1 MNLARTSIRRPV
13 GILMV
18 MFMVVLLGVVSV
30 TNLNLDL
37 LPKITPPVAAV
48 ITSYPGASANEVA
61 ELVTQRVEAAV
72 VTTSGIQ
79 DIMSISQE
87 GVSIVVLT
95 FDWSQDMTEARTDIT
110 QKIEMVP
117 LPEGTSK
124 PTVMKFDPTML
135 PVMEISVT
143 HSKDTDLAGL
153 TVFTENTL
161 KPRIEGIE
169 GVASVDVLGGIKEQI
184 QVRLDPSKLSAF
196 GLTQDTVA
204 GIISA
209 SNLNYPVGK
218 VDKDGLLLD
227 VRLEGKFKSL
237 EDLEELVVGYAPA
250 ALLNGDVTSMERD
263 MSTTSKLANF
273 AQSPMVPLRLKDIAT
288 VEQAFSET
296 TSIARIN
303 GKPSLLLSIKKEG
316 SANTVTVAR
325 RVREELDNLKNQI
338 SEFDAVISFDEAKF
352 IEETIN
358 SVAKNLVIGAILA
371 IIVLIL
377 FLKDFR
383 TTLVIAISIPFSVI
397 ATFVLMYFGDLTLNI
412 MTLGGLT
419 LGVGMLVDNS
429 IVVIENIYRHIEMGT
444 EPKEAAARGAGG
456 VATAITASTVT
467 TLVVF
472 LPIVFVGGVSG
483 IIFKELALT
492 VTFSLLASLLVA
504 LTVVPMLASVWF
516 VKKKARPVA
525 YTSQG
530 NGDPSPEAQKHQG
543 KYFNMVQWTLHNRL
557 VVLLIVGALIA
568 GSVYLGSKIGTEFI
582 PTADEGGFSIAV
594 KMPEGTPIEKLDN
607 LVSEIEQILDKNRS
621 IEMYTVSISGGGGSL
636 TSLTTSEGGTAATIT
651 AIVTQETLNKKE
663 TVKVMEDIEKQVDKI
678 RDGAKI
684 SFTPQSSIA
693 LMAGGISGSIQ
704 VSVTGPD
711 ITEVSRLNDE
721 IAEKIKDL
729 DDVKE
734 VTSTL
739 TERKPEIHIVID
751 KDKAIAYG
759 LTPAQVGTAL
769 SRAVKGQTVS
779 RLEKG
784 SNTFDIV
791 VSYEKDAVE
800 TVEDME
806 SLRLSGA
813 LGTVALKDIAQVI
826 EGEGPI
832 TINRLNQRL
841 SARISAKYSNVTLG
855 EMTTR
860 INDAVSEIDIPD
872 GYKISMGGMSE
883 LMEEGFD
890 ALKLALVLA
899 IILVYMVMAASF
911 ESLST
916 PFVILFTMPLG
927 AIGVIVALYISGYA
941 FGVTAFMGAIVLAGV
956 VVNNGIVMVDF
967 INQERAA
974 GMPLG
979 DAICDGASKRL
990 RPVLM
995 TSLTTIL
1002 GLIPMA
1008 LGLGEGGELAA
1019 PMALSIMGGLSSGT
1033 FFTLFVIPV
1042 VYSIFTG
1049 YKPTKRA
1056 PAPEYIE
1063 TYQEKHVAEPGAEDV
1078 AQTHVTETEIVAE
1091 PSKHEDTS
1099 PKVDLDQQD
1108 LEQLIELLTK
1118 LASST
1123 KKKED
1128 IE

>member
-18 MFMVVLLGVVSV
+18 MFMVILLGVVSV
-30 TNLNLDL
+30 VNLNLDL
-37 LPKITPPVAAV
+37 LPNITPPVAAV
-48 ITSYPGASANEVA
+48 ITSYRGASANEVA

-72 VTTSGIQ
+72 VTTSGIK

-95 FDWSQDMTEARTDIT
+95 FDWNQDMTEARTDIN

-135 PVMEISVT
+135 PVMEISIT
-143 HSKDTDLAGL
+143 HSKNSDLSEL
-153 TVFTENTL
+153 TVFTENTI

-169 GVASVDVLGGIKEQI
+169 GVASVDVLGGLEEQI
-184 QVRLDPSKLSAF
+184 QVRLDPLKLNAF

-218 VDKDGLLLD
+218 LDKDGLLLD

-237 EDLEELVVGYAPA
+237 EDLKELVVGYAPA
-250 ALLNGDVTSMERD
+250 ALLQGDASSIPSEIGAAPKTGNLS
-263 MSTTSKLANF
+263 
-273 AQSPMVPLRLKDIAT
+273 QSPMVPLRLKDIAE
-288 VEQAFSET
+288 VEQAFSEI

-303 GKPSLLLSIKKEG
+303 GKPSILLSIKKEG

-325 RVREELDNLKNQI
+325 KVREEVDALKEEI
-338 SEFDAVISFDEAKF
+338 SGFDAVVSFDQAKF
-352 IEETIN
+352 IEDTIS
-358 SVAKNLVIGAILA
+358 SVAKNLVMGAILA
-371 IIVLIL
+371 IVVLIL

-397 ATFVLMYFGDLTLNI
+397 STFVLMYFGKLTLNI

-444 EPKEAAARGAGG
+444 EPKEAAARGTGE
-456 VATAITASTVT
+456 VAMAITASTLT

-472 LPIVFVGGVSG
+472 LPTVFVGGVSG

-504 LTVVPMLASVWF
+504 LTVVPMLSSVWF
-516 VKKKARPVA
+516 VRKKKRSTDYA
-525 YTSQG
+525 SQTESSSQSG
-530 NGDPSPEAQKHQG
+530 AQKDKG
-543 KYFNMVQWTLHNRL
+543 KYYNMVNWALQNRL
-557 VVLLIVGALIA
+557 VVLVVVAALVA
-568 GSVYLGSKIGTEFI
+568 GTVYLGSKIGTEFI
-582 PTADEGGFSIAV
+582 PTADEGGFTIAV
-594 KMPEGTPIEKLDN
+594 TMPEGTPIEKLDS

-621 IEMYTVSISGGGGSL
+621 IELYTVSISTGGGSL
-636 TSLTTSEGGTAATIT
+636 TSLTTSEGGTTANIT
-651 AIVTQETLNKKE
+651 AVVTQEVLDKKE
-663 TVKVMEDIEKQVDKI
+663 TTKVMEEIEKEVDEI
-678 RDGAKI
+678 RDSAKV

-693 LMAGGISGSIQ
+693 LMAGGMSGSVQ

-711 ITEVSRLNDE
+711 IVEVSRLNDE
-721 IAEKIKDL
+721 VIEKIKDL
-729 DDVKE
+729 DNVKE

-739 TERKPEIHIVID
+739 TERKPEIHIVVD
-751 KDKAIAYG
+751 KNKAIAYG
-759 LTPAQVGTAL
+759 LTPAQIGTAL
-769 SRAVKGQTVS
+769 SRAVTGQTVS

-784 SNTFDIV
+784 TTTFDIV
-791 VSYEKDAVE
+791 VSYDKSAVE
-800 TVEDME
+800 TVEDIE
-806 SLRLSGA
+806 SLRLTGA
-813 LGTVALKDIAQVI
+813 LGTVALKDIAQVV

-841 SARISAKYSNVTLG
+841 SARINAKYSDITLG
-855 EMTTR
+855 EITTK

-890 ALKLALVLA
+890 ALKLALILS

-911 ESLST
+911 ESLSS

-927 AIGVIVALYISGYA
+927 AIGVVIALYISGYA
-941 FGVTAFMGAIVLAGV
+941 FGITAFMGAIVLAGV
-956 VVNNGIVMVDF
+956 VVNNSIVMVDF
-967 INQERAA
+967 INQERLA

-979 DAICDGASKRL
+979 EAICDGSSKRL
-990 RPVLM
+990 RPILM

-1002 GLIPMA
+1002 GLVPMA
-1008 LGLGEGGELAA
+1008 LGIGEGGELAA

-1042 VYSIFTG
+1042 VYSIFAG
-1049 YKPTKRA
+1049 YKPVKSAPVSVELETRETKQV
-1056 PAPEYIE
+1056 PQP
-1063 TYQEKHVAEPGAEDV
+1063 TVDAEATGM
-1078 AQTHVTETEIVAE
+1078 TEAT
-1091 PSKHEDTS
+1091 PSKEGIQ
-1099 PKVDLDQQD
+1099 KVDIDQED
-1108 LEQLIELLTK
+1108 LEQLIDLLTK
-1118 LASST
+1118 LASSG

-1128 IE
+1128 IEE

>member
-1 MNLARTSIRRPV
+1 MNLARTSIRRPI

-18 MFMVVLLGVVSV
+18 MFMVILLGVVSL

-37 LPKITPPVAAV
+37 LPNITPPVAAV
-48 ITSYPGASANEVA
+48 ITSYRGASANEVA

-72 VTTSGIQ
+72 VTTSGIK

-95 FDWSQDMTEARTDIT
+95 FDWNQDMTEARTDIN

-117 LPEGTSK
+117 LPDGTSK

-135 PVMEISVT
+135 PVMEISIT
-143 HSKDTDLAGL
+143 HSKNSDLSEL
-153 TVFTENTL
+153 TVFTENTI

-169 GVASVDVLGGIKEQI
+169 GVASVDVLGGLEEQI
-184 QVRLDPSKLSAF
+184 QVRLDPLKLNAF

-218 VDKDGLLLD
+218 LDKDGLLLD

-237 EDLEELVVGYAPA
+237 EDLTELVVGYAPA
-250 ALLNGDVTSMERD
+250 ALLQGDASSITGNLS
-263 MSTTSKLANF
+263 
-273 AQSPMVPLRLKDIAT
+273 QSPMVPLRLKDIAE
-288 VEQAFSET
+288 VEQTFTEI

-303 GKPSLLLSIKKEG
+303 GKPSILLSIKKEG

-325 RVREELDNLKNQI
+325 KVREEVDTLKEEI
-338 SEFDAVISFDEAKF
+338 SGFDAAISFDQARF
-352 IEETIN
+352 IEDTIS
-358 SVAKNLVIGAILA
+358 SVAKNLVMGAILA
-371 IIVLIL
+371 IVVLIL

-397 ATFVLMYFGDLTLNI
+397 SAFVLMYFGNLTLNI

-444 EPKEAAARGAGG
+444 EPKEAAARGTGE
-456 VATAITASTVT
+456 VAIAITVSTLT

-516 VKKKARPVA
+516 VRKKKQTTDYA
-525 YTSQG
+525 SQTRG
-530 NGDPSPEAQKHQG
+530 NHQSESREDQG
-543 KYFNMVQWTLHNRL
+543 KYYNMVNWALHNRL
-557 VVLLIVGALIA
+557 VVLLVVGALVA
-568 GSVYLGSKIGTEFI
+568 GSVYLGSRIGTEFI
-582 PTADEGGFSIAV
+582 PTADEGGFSIAIT
-594 KMPEGTPIEKLDN
+594 MPEGTPIEKLDS

-621 IEMYTVSISGGGGSL
+621 IELYTVSISAGGGSL
-636 TSLTTSEGGTAATIT
+636 TSLTTSEGGTTATIT
-651 AIVTQETLNKKE
+651 AVVTQEVLDKKE
-663 TVKVMEDIEKQVDKI
+663 TTKVMEDIEKQVDEI
-678 RDGAKI
+678 RDSAKI
-684 SFTPQSSIA
+684 SFTPQSSMA
-693 LMAGGISGSIQ
+693 LMAGGISGSVQ

-711 ITEVSRLNDE
+711 ISEVSRLNDE
-721 IAEKIKDL
+721 IVEKIGNL
-729 DDVKE
+729 DNVKE

-751 KDKAIAYG
+751 KEKAIAYG

-769 SRAVKGQTVS
+769 SRAVTGQTVS

-784 SNTFDIV
+784 ADTFDIV
-791 VSYEKDAVE
+791 VSYDKSAVQ
-800 TVEDME
+800 TVENIE

-813 LGTVALKDIAQVI
+813 LGTVALKDIAQVV

-841 SARISAKYSNVTLG
+841 SASISAKYSDITLG
-855 EMTTR
+855 EITTE
-860 INDAVSEIDIPD
+860 INDVVSKIDIPD

-890 ALKLALVLA
+890 ALKLALILA

-927 AIGVIVALYISGYA
+927 AIGVVIALYVSGYA
-941 FGVTAFMGAIVLAGV
+941 FGITAFMGAIVLAGV
-956 VVNNGIVMVDF
+956 IVNNGIVMVDF
-967 INQERAA
+967 INQERAK

-979 DAICDGASKRL
+979 EAICDGSSKRL

-995 TSLTTIL
+995 TNLTTIL
-1002 GLIPMA
+1002 GLVPMA
-1008 LGLGEGGELAA
+1008 LGIGEGGELAA

-1033 FFTLFVIPV
+1033 LFTLFVIPV
-1042 VYSIFTG
+1042 VYSIFAG
-1049 YKPTKRA
+1049 YKPVKSV
-1056 PAPEYIE
+1056 PVPMESE
-1063 TYQEKHVAEPGAEDV
+1063 TREIRHVPQPTVDAETIGM
-1078 AQTHVTETEIVAE
+1078 TEAT
-1091 PSKHEDTS
+1091 PSKEGTQ
-1099 PKVDLDQQD
+1099 KVDIDQED
-1108 LEQLIELLTK
+1108 LEQLIDLLTK
-1118 LASST
+1118 LASSG

-1128 IE
+1128 SEE

>member
-1 MNLARTSIRRPV
+1 MNLARTSIRRPI

-18 MFMVVLLGVVSV
+18 MFMVILLGVVSL

-37 LPKITPPVAAV
+37 LPNITPPVAAV
-48 ITSYPGASANEVA
+48 ITSYRGASANEVA

-72 VTTSGIQ
+72 VTTSGIK

-95 FDWSQDMTEARTDIT
+95 FDWNQDMTEARTDIN

-117 LPEGTSK
+117 LPDGTSK

-143 HSKDTDLAGL
+143 HSKNSDLPGL

-169 GVASVDVLGGIKEQI
+169 GVASVDVLGGLKEQI
-184 QVRLDPSKLSAF
+184 QVRLDPSKLNAF

-218 VDKDGLLLD
+218 LDKDGLLLD

-237 EDLEELVVGYAPA
+237 EDLKELVVGYAPA
-250 ALLNGDVTSMERD
+250 ALLQGDASSITGNLS
-263 MSTTSKLANF
+263 
-273 AQSPMVPLRLKDIAT
+273 QSPMVPLRLKDIAE
-288 VEQAFSET
+288 VEQTFSEI

-303 GKPSLLLSIKKEG
+303 GKPSILLSIKKEG

-325 RVREELDNLKNQI
+325 KVREEVDTLKEEI
-338 SEFDAVISFDEAKF
+338 SGFDAAISFDQARF
-352 IEETIN
+352 IEDTIS
-358 SVAKNLVIGAILA
+358 SVAKNLVMGAILA
-371 IIVLIL
+371 IVVLIL

-397 ATFVLMYFGDLTLNI
+397 SAFVLMYFGNLTLNI

-444 EPKEAAARGAGG
+444 EPKEAAARGTGE
-456 VATAITASTVT
+456 VAIAITASTLT

-516 VKKKARPVA
+516 VRKKKQTTDYA
-525 YTSQG
+525 SQTRG
-530 NGDPSPEAQKHQG
+530 NHQSESREDQG
-543 KYFNMVQWTLHNRL
+543 KYYNMVNWALHNRL
-557 VVLLIVGALIA
+557 VVLLVVGALVA
-568 GSVYLGSKIGTEFI
+568 GSVYLGSRIGTEFI
-582 PTADEGGFSIAV
+582 PTADEGGFSIAIT
-594 KMPEGTPIEKLDN
+594 MPEGTPIEKLDS

-621 IEMYTVSISGGGGSL
+621 IELYTVSISAGGGSL
-636 TSLTTSEGGTAATIT
+636 TSLTTSEGGTTATIT
-651 AIVTQETLNKKE
+651 AVVTQEVLDKKE
-663 TVKVMEDIEKQVDKI
+663 TTKVMEDIEKQVDEI
-678 RDGAKI
+678 RDRAKI
-684 SFTPQSSIA
+684 SFTPQSSMA
-693 LMAGGISGSIQ
+693 LMAGGISGSVQ

-711 ITEVSRLNDE
+711 ISEVSRLNDE
-721 IAEKIKDL
+721 IVEKIGNL
-729 DDVKE
+729 DNVKE

-751 KDKAIAYG
+751 KEKAIAYG

-769 SRAVKGQTVS
+769 SRAVTGQTVS

-784 SNTFDIV
+784 ADTFDIV
-791 VSYEKDAVE
+791 VSYDKSAVQ
-800 TVEDME
+800 TVENIE

-813 LGTVALKDIAQVI
+813 LGTVALKDIAQVV

-841 SARISAKYSNVTLG
+841 SASISAKYSDITLG
-855 EMTTR
+855 EITTE
-860 INDAVSEIDIPD
+860 INDVVSKIDIPD

-890 ALKLALVLA
+890 ALKLALILA

-927 AIGVIVALYISGYA
+927 AIGVVIALYVSGYA
-941 FGVTAFMGAIVLAGV
+941 FGITAFMGAIVLAGV
-956 VVNNGIVMVDF
+956 IVNNGIVMVDF
-967 INQERAA
+967 INQERAK

-979 DAICDGASKRL
+979 EAICDGSSKRL

-995 TSLTTIL
+995 TNLTTIL
-1002 GLIPMA
+1002 GLVPMA
-1008 LGLGEGGELAA
+1008 LGIGEGGELAA

-1033 FFTLFVIPV
+1033 LFTLFVIPV
-1042 VYSIFTG
+1042 VYSIFAG
-1049 YKPTKRA
+1049 YKPVKSV
-1056 PAPEYIE
+1056 PVPMESE
-1063 TYQEKHVAEPGAEDV
+1063 TREIRHVPQPTVDAETIGM
-1078 AQTHVTETEIVAE
+1078 TEAT
-1091 PSKHEDTS
+1091 PSKEGTQ
-1099 PKVDLDQQD
+1099 KVDIDQED
-1108 LEQLIELLTK
+1108 LEQLIDLLTK
-1118 LASST
+1118 LASSG

-1128 IE
+1128 SEE